1 MKLLS
6 KAEQRFERNDNGIIT
21 PLPSRWLVRCLDRF
35 NSERVI
41 EFDHDPTDDEV
52 LDAIDAAP
60 RPLVPTR
67 NIERLLDAVQERA
80 TEWYVVKAL
89 IDDIEV
95 KGEATGPQITKAR
108 ASAEHVLRQRARDA
122 LVRLIQAVA

>member
-1 MKLLS
+1 MATKVSL
-6 KAEQRFERNDNGIIT
+6 T
-21 PLPSRWLVRCLDRF
+21 PRDDQVVAPGGAI
-35 NSERVI
+35 ERVTRWVMATPAG
-41 EFDHDPTDDEV
+41 EVVFDHSPTDDEV
-52 LDAIDAAP
+52 LDVLESNV
-60 RPLVPTR
+60 RELVPTR

-89 IDDIEV
+89 IDDIEA

-108 ASAEHVLRQRARDA
+108 ARAEDVLRQRARDA